1 MSWVKN
7 TSIAMEYVIR
17 QTGPYKKQCI
27 ALEKIFLT
35 KKEEL
40 LEDVDGSQ
48 WQFYVL
54 GNGEI
59 VVRNDCCINE
69 LYIES
74 DVDLIP
80 YFNR

>member
-35 KKEEL
+35 KKKNYLKMLMEAS
-40 LEDVDGSQ
+40 GSFMY
-48 WQFYVL
+48 WEM
-54 GNGEI
+54 GK
-59 VVRNDCCINE
+59 
-69 LYIES
+69 
-74 DVDLIP
+74 
-80 YFNR
+80 